1 MIKVGV
7 VGASGRTGA
16 CVVQALGEGTN
27 TVLCGA
33 VVPARSAKLGSVV
46 HGTSV
51 QYSGELD
58 ALRGSEVVIDFST
71 PDNSIAVVEWCAA
84 NRVPVLIGTT
94 GHSVAE
100 LEQLKRLATQ
110 IPVALTPNTSLG
122 AAALIALTE
131 QAKKLLGPG
140 FDIEVLEIHH
150 RMKKDAPSGTARAI
164 VNPIAD
170 GETVVFGREGLRAE
184 GEIGVVSL
192 RGGDVCGD
200 HTVYFLGHGE
210 RIELSHRVSSRAV
223 FGEGAVRL
231 AVLLL
236 TASPGVYSA
245 RDLLARPLRSGGA

>member
-1 MIKVGV
+1 MTKVGV

-16 CVVQALGEGTN
+16 FVVQSVGEGTN

-33 VVPARSAKLGSVV
+33 VVSARSAKLGCVV
-46 HGTSV
+46 HDTGV
-51 QYSGELD
+51 QYSSELG
-58 ALRGSEVVIDFST
+58 ALLGSEVVIDFST
-71 PDNSIAVVEWCAA
+71 PDNSIAVAEWCAA
-84 NRVPVLIGTT
+84 HRVPVLIGTT
-94 GHSVAE
+94 GHSVVQ

-110 IPVALTPNTSLG
+110 IPIALTPNTSLG

-164 VNPIAD
+164 VNPISGGD
-170 GETVVFGREGLRAE
+170 TVVFGREGLRRE
-184 GEIGVVSL
+184 REIGVVSL

-223 FGEGAVRL
+223 FGQGAVRL
-231 AVLLL
+231 AVRLVP
-236 TASPGVYSA
+236 APAGVYSA
-245 RDLLARPLRSGGA
+245 RDLLARTP